1 MITGSTLTFIDCVRR
16 CATAD
21 SKARYSQAAK
31 HYARILIHSSMLD
44 AIRYYRSKVRESKFN
59 ENWKKH
65 MVNLND
71 VVNQYTPEVKGKPK
85 GVKYQFENN
94 KYIIKVDMPS
104 GYLRIYDKKCKD
116 VYKN

>member
-1 MITGSTLTFIDCVRR
+1 
-16 CATAD
+16 
-21 SKARYSQAAK
+21 
-31 HYARILIHSSMLD
+31 MLD

-71 VVNQYTPEVKGKPK
+71 VVNQYTPGVKGKPK

-104 GYLRIYDKKCKD
+104 GYLRIYDKSAKMYTKID
-116 VYKN
+116 GTPSTDF